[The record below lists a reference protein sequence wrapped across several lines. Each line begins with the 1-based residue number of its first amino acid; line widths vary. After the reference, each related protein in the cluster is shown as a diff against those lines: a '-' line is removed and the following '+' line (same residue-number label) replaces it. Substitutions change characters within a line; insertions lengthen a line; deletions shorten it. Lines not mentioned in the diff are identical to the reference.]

1 MVYPVEQVYPSG
13 SVVGGQF
20 LPNLSMNAVHI
31 AELMNR
37 RVCPPDNV
45 NVKTK
50 CSSVMLTFDVISAHL
65 LFLLLF
71 GSSVCPMSIVQLCG
85 RTLDYNQ
92 GIVVGI

>member
-1 MVYPVEQVYPSG
+1 
-13 SVVGGQF
+13 
-20 LPNLSMNAVHI
+20 
-31 AELMNR
+31 
-37 RVCPPDNV
+37 
-45 NVKTK
+45 
-50 CSSVMLTFDVISAHL
+50 MLTFDVISAHL